1 MARSKHP
8 ILKAIAITAAVEGI
22 HYAVR
27 SHERNKAIKEQIES
41 EQIQQ
46 QQFQRHLAISHR
58 IKSQPINTKSQDNN
72 FANSAKAQYLAG
84 NKNVNIED
92 LANDDLLNDEDE
104 MELVDDDDDDD
115 SEF

>member
-1 MARSKHP
+1 MYVLSKD
-8 ILKAIAITAAVEGI
+8 ISINQRLK
-22 HYAVR
+22 
-27 SHERNKAIKEQIES
+27 SSFS
-41 EQIQQ
+41 E
-46 QQFQRHLAISHR
+46 
-58 IKSQPINTKSQDNN
+58 NN